1 MNGIRE
7 RIRLW
12 VIDRKVEIF
21 RTILRSR
28 FLMALG
34 RRSPFPLKLNHARL
48 VLHHADAVEAL
59 EHGRRFGM
67 PYLAKMVQLGGA
79 FVLGLDDGPE
89 HVRLR
94 RAVKDAIDACDLDA
108 LHRESR
114 ARAEELLTGLD
125 RIEVVGGL
133 TDPVLAS
140 TIGRHLGLGT
150 VTRRQLV
157 DGRTVFHDIF
167 INGLK
172 DPRVSRRAREAAA
185 RLRDHITSVVD
196 DRLDAAP
203 DRRDVLGRLIADG
216 RLDRAELINHGIGL
230 LVAWSASVSRAM
242 AFSMDALF
250 KQPDGLALARDAA
263 GRADRAAMAQ
273 VLSEA
278 FRFVPPA
285 PAVERVCRR
294 ETPIRRRAVRR
305 EGEVIVAFTSAMMDE
320 RVVDDP
326 GRFRTGRPCGED
338 LTFGL
343 GRHACLGRELA
354 RAQLTGILIALLRR
368 PNLEWAYGIK
378 LEGPYPH
385 KLEVT
390 WQP

>member
-1 MNGIRE
+1 MSELRE
-7 RIRLW
+7 RLRLW
-12 VIDRKVEIF
+12 LIDRKVEFF

-28 FLMALG
+28 FLMAVG
-34 RRSPFPLKLNHARL
+34 RRLPFPVKLNHARL
-48 VLHHADAVEAL
+48 VVHHVDAVHAL
-59 EHGRRFGM
+59 RHGRSFGM
-67 PYLAKMVQLGGA
+67 PYLAKMEQLGGA

-94 RAVKDAIDACDLDA
+94 RAVQEAMDGCDLDA
-108 LHRESR
+108 LHHDSR
-114 ARAEELLTGLD
+114 TRSEELLTGLS

-133 TDPVLAS
+133 TDPVLAC
-140 TIGRHLGLGT
+140 TVGPYLGLGM

-157 DGRTVFHDIF
+157 DARTVFHDIF

-172 DPRVSRRAREAAA
+172 DPRVSRCAREAAA
-185 RLRDHITSVVD
+185 RLRDHVTAVVEDRHGEPPD
-196 DRLDAAP
+196 D
-203 DRRDVLGRLIADG
+203 RDVLGRLIAGD
-216 RLDRAELINHGIGL
+216 RLTQPELINHGIGL

-242 AFSMDALF
+242 AFTMDALF
-250 KQPDGLALARDAA
+250 KQPVGFALAHEAA
-263 GRADRAAMAQ
+263 MQADRAAMTA

-294 ETPIRRRAVRR
+294 ETPVRGHPVRR
-305 EGEVIVAFTSAMMDE
+305 ERDIIVAFTSAMMDAKTVE
-320 RVVDDP
+320 DP
-326 GRFRTGRPCGED
+326 GRFRVGRPCEED

-343 GRHACLGRELA
+343 GRHACLGREVA

-368 PNLEWAYGIK
+368 PGLRWAYGIK

-385 KLEVT
+385 RLEVT
-390 WQP
+390 W

>member
-7 RIRLW
+7 RLRLW
-12 VIDRKVEIF
+12 LIDQKVEIF

-28 FLMALG
+28 FLMALA

-48 VLHHADAVEAL
+48 VLHHADAVDAL

-263 GRADRAAMAQ
+263 GRADRAAMAE

-390 WQP
+390 WPP